1 MVLIVS
7 MAWHPTP
14 VPPLLV
20 FDAPS
25 LLYRAFYALPDS
37 ITDPSK
43 QHPVNALL
51 GSVNLVL
58 YEWEAHR
65 PRAVVACFGP
75 DAAPYRTELYPPY
88 HADRPPMPDGLVWQ
102 WERAYDFYERFGW
115 TVARDETVEAD
126 DLLGSYAQTEVD
138 AGGEALIFTGDRD
151 MYQCVGDRV
160 KVLFVKTGQGRGA
173 EEVDEAEVR
182 KRYGIGPD
190 QVPDFIALRGDPSDG
205 LPGAKGIGPKT
216 AAELLREYG
225 SLDGA
230 IEVAQKVTG
239 PLRPRVGAALRDQ
252 ADELRAFREIAMLR
266 TIDVKPPPD
275 APLQAERAA
284 AAARD
289 LGMNRL
295 AERVEKLG
303 E

>member
-1 MVLIVS
+1 MSFWVTRCHSETPISSPSWALASSIVLMVS

-88 HADRPPMPDGLVWQ
+88 HADRPPMPDGLVWHGRRAEELHQPFARDTAHTLPPPPPPTRPPMPDGPVWQ
-102 WERAYDFYERFGW
+102 WERAYDFYEPFGW
-115 TVARDETVEAD
+115 TVPR
-126 DLLGSYAQTEVD
+126 
-138 AGGEALIFTGDRD
+138 ALP
-151 MYQCVGDRV
+151 MP
-160 KVLFVKTGQGRGA
+160 
-173 EEVDEAEVR
+173 DEA
-182 KRYGIGPD
+182 
-190 QVPDFIALRGDPSDG
+190 
-205 LPGAKGIGPKT
+205 
-216 AAELLREYG
+216 
-225 SLDGA
+225 
-230 IEVAQKVTG
+230 
-239 PLRPRVGAALRDQ
+239 VGHGR
-252 ADELRAFREIAMLR
+252 
-266 TIDVKPPPD
+266 
-275 APLQAERAA
+275 
-284 AAARD
+284 
-289 LGMNRL
+289 
-295 AERVEKLG
+295 
-303 E
+303 

>member
-126 DLLGSYAQTEVD
+126 DLLGSYAQAEVD

-182 KRYGIGPD
+182 ERYGIGPA

-205 LPGAKGIGPKT
+205 LPGGKGIGEKT
-216 AAELLREYG
+216 AADLLQRHG
-225 SLDGA
+225 SLEA
-230 IEVAQKVTG
+230 ALEAWSRERPARVAG
-239 PLRPRVGAALRDQ
+239 ALRDQ
-252 ADELRAFREIAMLR
+252 ADELRSYKDIATLR
-266 TIDVKPPPD
+266 TLDVHLPPD
-275 APLQAERAA
+275 TDTDFEGGARAARERGMEQLAGRLERASGPA
-284 AAARD
+284 
-289 LGMNRL
+289 
-295 AERVEKLG
+295 
-303 E
+303 

>member
-1 MVLIVS
+1 MSFWVTRCHSETPISSPSWDLAPSMVLIVS

-88 HADRPPMPDGLVWQ
+88 HADRPPMPDGLVWP

-115 TVARDETVEAD
+115 TVARDETVE
-126 DLLGSYAQTEVD
+126 
-138 AGGEALIFTGDRD
+138 
-151 MYQCVGDRV
+151 
-160 KVLFVKTGQGRGA
+160 
-173 EEVDEAEVR
+173 EVDEAEVL
-182 KRYGIGPD
+182 KRYGIEPE
-190 QVPDFIALRGDPSDG
+190 QVPDFIAPRGDPSDG

-216 AAELLREYG
+216 AAELLREHG
-225 SLDGA
+225 SLEAILDGA
-230 IEVAQKVTG
+230 IREQ
-239 PLRPRVGAALRDQ
+239 RPK
-252 ADELRAFREIAMLR
+252 LRA
-266 TIDVKPPPD
+266 
-275 APLQAERAA
+275 
-284 AAARD
+284 
-289 LGMNRL
+289 
-295 AERVEKLG
+295 
-303 E
+303 

>member
-14 VPPLLV
+14 VPPILV

-102 WERAYDFYERFGW
+102 WDRAYDFYEQLGW

-126 DLLGSYAQTEVD
+126 DLLGSYAQAEVD

-151 MYQCVGDRV
+151 MYQCVGDDV

-173 EEVDEAEVR
+173 EVVDEDEV
-182 KRYGIGPD
+182 KERYGVGPEL
-190 QVPDFIALRGDPSDG
+190 VPDFIALRGDPSDG
-205 LPGAKGIGPKT
+205 LPGAKGIGEKT
-216 AAELLREYG
+216 AADILRRKGDLEHAI
-225 SLDGA
+225 LGA
-230 IEVAQKVTG
+230 IREKPSVRRALIEQ
-239 PLRPRVGAALRDQ
+239 AA
-252 ADELRAFREIAMLR
+252 ELRSFKEIATLVEIEM
-266 TIDVKPPPD
+266 DSVPD
-275 APLQAERAA
+275 AATDTAGGAKAAEA
-284 AAARD
+284 
-289 LGMNRL
+289 LGMKRL
-295 AERVEKLG
+295 AERLG
-303 E
+303 SLELG